1 MKKDLQPQSEDNKPR
16 VLIDL
21 DGVIRDFIEGLRIV
35 YSREYPDHEIK
46 NVLSRDLH
54 EFFPIGKDI
63 YDFLKQK
70 FGEEILLESPPYP
83 GAIEALRK
91 WEDVFE
97 IAIVTAQPPDWR
109 YATYSWI
116 GNYSLP
122 INEIKVIHDKHTV
135 PGFALLDDFKE
146 NLELFAETGRLAVC
160 MDQPW
165 NQDWKGPRVKSVDEF
180 FQVIDKKINL
190 D

>member
-1 MKKDLQPQSEDNKPR
+1 MKKDQQSQREDYKQR

-21 DGVIRDFIEGLRIV
+21 DGVIRDFIKGLKIV
-35 YSREYPDHEIK
+35 YGREYPDHVVKE
-46 NVLSRDLH
+46 VLSRDLH
-54 EFFPIGKDI
+54 EFFPIGKNI

-70 FGEEILLESPPYP
+70 FGVEILLESPPYP

-91 WEDVFE
+91 WEEAFE
-97 IAIVTAQPPDWR
+97 VVIVTAQPPDWR

-122 INEIKVIHDKHTV
+122 INEIKVISEKHTV
-135 PGFALLDDFKE
+135 SGYALLDDFTE
-146 NLELFAETGRLAVC
+146 NLELFADTGRMAVC

-165 NQDWKGPRVKSVDEF
+165 NQDWKGYRVKTVEEF
-180 FQVIDKKINL
+180 FQLIEKEMDL